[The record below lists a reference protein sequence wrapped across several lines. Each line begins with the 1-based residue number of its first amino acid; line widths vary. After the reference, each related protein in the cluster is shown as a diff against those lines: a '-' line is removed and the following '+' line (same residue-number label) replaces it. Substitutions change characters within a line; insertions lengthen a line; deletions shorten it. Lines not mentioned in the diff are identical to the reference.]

1 MKDLTDFI
9 DKVLSLPADI
19 RKELISIAEKNF
31 SSVEFQ
37 AYDIY
42 NYIHW
47 RANLPK
53 DHTSSWREIFTEKNP
68 STK

>member
-9 DKVLSLPADI
+9 DKVLSLPKDI

-31 SSVEFQ
+31 SSVEFE
-37 AYDIY
+37 AYDVY

-47 RANLPK
+47 RVNLPK
-53 DHTSSWREIFTEKNP
+53 DHTSSWSCLLYTSP
-68 STK
+68 SPRD